1 MRCPIC
7 GSENCQIITSMHT
20 EGKDFSASKGCCGWL
35 LAGPVGVLCGFA
47 QRESKHIQ
55 SLTGCAIHA
64 GRNGKYKQNGSDLDV
79 IHEDVQ
85 KILRVPSD
93 AGAQLFHRR
102 LSASAVCQ
110 MHRDSGRACNRNG
123 GIPFPGCLFTE
134 SDWNYSA
141 YDRRN
146 RAAVHIL
153 RIDKRS
159 AVIHRNTVW
168 VWDDERL
175 HSCGPT
181 NR

>member
-1 MRCPIC
+1 M
-7 GSENCQIITSMHT
+7 
-20 EGKDFSASKGCCGWL
+20 
-35 LAGPVGVLCGFA
+35 
-47 QRESKHIQ
+47 
-55 SLTGCAIHA
+55 
-64 GRNGKYKQNGSDLDV
+64 
-79 IHEDVQ
+79 
-85 KILRVPSD
+85 PSD

-134 SDWNYSA
+134 FDWNYSA
-141 YDRRN
+141 YDRWN

-153 RIDKRS
+153 RIDERS

-175 HSCGPT
+175 HPYGSANCYGFVFVMGMCDHARYKHHVVTRIGTRVKLIGQPAE
-181 NR
+181 NIEILDDFRNK

>member
-1 MRCPIC
+1 MKTARSLRPCTQRGRIFRPA
-7 GSENCQIITSMHT
+7 
-20 EGKDFSASKGCCGWL
+20 KDAADGCSPGLLVFCVAS
-35 LAGPVGVLCGFA
+35 VR
-47 QRESKHIQ
+47 RESRHIQ
-55 SLTGCAIHA
+55 SLTGCVIHA
-64 GRNGKYKQNGSDLDV
+64 ERNGRCKSGGPDLDV

-85 KILRVPSD
+85 KILRVSSD

-153 RIDKRS
+153 RIDERS

>member
-20 EGKDFSASKGCCGWL
+20 EGKDFSASKGCC
-35 LAGPVGVLCGFA
+35 
-47 QRESKHIQ
+47 KHIQ

-93 AGAQLFHRR
+93 AGAQLFYRR

-123 GIPFPGCLFTE
+123 GIPFPGCLFMRSDE
-134 SDWNYSA
+134 S
-141 YDRRN
+141 
-146 RAAVHIL
+146 L
-153 RIDKRS
+153 RFRIRDGY
-159 AVIHRNTVW
+159 V
-168 VWDDERL
+168 
-175 HSCGPT
+175 
-181 NR
+181 